1 MNKAVACASYQLH
14 SFYSTLF
21 FLLLTFLPGTIL
33 ACEKTLRWDDDPP
46 FSMRLPDGEVGGISI
61 DLDRLVL
68 QRLGCTTRLVKLPWA
83 RALKE
88 LEYGRLD
95 VLPGAFRKPEREV
108 YAYFS
113 GKVLAPSR
121 NILFMHRDALARWPI
136 SSLLELQGTSF
147 RLGAQIN
154 VSYGDDYQQLM
165 NHEAFASRVS
175 FNSSRQNLWQMLDKR
190 RIDGLI
196 ADEHSG
202 VYEIHQL
209 GLSEHIVPTAV
220 VVSSEAAETAF
231 SKETSTP
238 EFVQR
243 YAAVVQQLV
252 ADGSY
257 ARIVQTYLAE

>member
-14 SFYSTLF
+14 SFYSALF
-21 FLLLTFLPGTIL
+21 FLLLTFLPGPLL
-33 ACEKTLRWDDDPP
+33 ACEKSLRWDDDPP
-46 FSMRLPDGEVGGISI
+46 FSMLLPGGEVGGISVE
-61 DLDRLVL
+61 LNRLVL
-68 QRLGCTTRLVKLPWA
+68 QRLGCTIRLVKLPWA

-95 VLPGAFRKPEREV
+95 ILPDAFRKPEREV

-113 GKVLAPSR
+113 GKVLPPSR
-121 NILFMHRDALARWPI
+121 NILFMHRDALARWPV
-136 SSLLELQGTSF
+136 SRLLDLRNTTF

-165 NHEAFASRVS
+165 SQEAFASRVS

-196 ADEHSG
+196 ADESSG
-202 VYEIHQL
+202 VYEVKQL
-209 GLSEHIVPTAV
+209 GLSERIVPTAV

-231 SKETSTP
+231 SKETNTP

-257 ARIVQTYLAE
+257 ARIVRAYLAE